1 MDSRSVYSTIGKVA
15 PLYDLFSNVIGYKKS
30 VDYFVSQ
37 LPFSKDSSFKVLDAG
52 CGTGPYSLALLKQYK
67 NVQITAFD
75 FDKTLV
81 DRLKTRVLNNNF
93 EKRIKIFTGDVQD
106 NLLELGEEK
115 FDLII
120 VSGVFE
126 YLPMEKVLV
135 NLSRFLESGG
145 YFLHSPVRDNFLGK
159 LVCKLYI
166 CKTRS
171 REQNIE
177 IFERNGFVLQKVL
190 RMPLYTP
197 VPFKE
202 AHLFKKN

>member
-67 NVQITAFD
+67 NVQITD
-75 FDKTLV
+75 
-81 DRLKTRVLNNNF
+81 
-93 EKRIKIFTGDVQD
+93 
-106 NLLELGEEK
+106 

-171 REQNIE
+171 REHNIE

-202 AHLFKKN
+202 AHLFIKN